1 MKTWVRRTARVGILS
16 AGFLLLAGTAA
27 TAANAT
33 PAVHSASAE
42 ADGANSGQVSRGNQ
56 GLVNGTQVAIPIQ
69 VPVNV
74 CGNGIGIV
82 GVGVGVNGNCDDGAA
97 DVTGAS
103 SSTESAHVT
112 EDGANDGQVSSDN
125 QGILNGTQV
134 YAPIQV
140 PVNVCGNGIG
150 IVGVGIGVNGNC
162 DDGAANVSGAR
173 SSDNDH
179 HGDHHGDRRGH
190 RESAEAAHLTEE
202 GQTSDNNDGILNGTQ
217 AAIPIQVPV
226 NVCGNGIGIIGVG
239 IGVNGNCDNGALVA
253 SSSSS
258 SSGDSDDGDHHDG
271 DHHGHDGGDYR
282 DGGDHSN
289 AVKPA
294 KAAKKTTKEDF
305 RTEAAESGMFGG
317 NDDTNAADDGDG
329 ANSGQ
334 ISDDNQGI
342 LNGTQLAIPIQVPVN
357 VCGNG
362 IGIVGVGVGV
372 NGNCSNGA
380 LVGNGSSSRDDD

>member
-42 ADGANSGQVSRGNQ
+42 ADSANSGQISDDNQ
-56 GLVNGTQVAIPIQ
+56 GLVTGTQVAIPIQ
-69 VPVNV
+69 VPLNV
-74 CGNGIGIV
+74 CGNGIGII
-82 GVGVGVNGNCDDGAA
+82 GVGVGVSGNCDNGAA
-97 DVTGAS
+97 DVSGAS
-103 SSTESAHVT
+103 AESAHVT
-112 EDGANDGQVSSDN
+112 EYGANDGQISDGN

-150 IVGVGIGVNGNC
+150 IIGVGIGVSGNC
-162 DDGAANVSGAR
+162 DDGAANVSGAQ
-173 SSDNDH
+173 SSDDN
-179 HGDHHGDRRGH
+179 DHHGDRRGH

-217 AAIPIQVPV
+217 VAIPIQVPV

-239 IGVNGNCDNGALVA
+239 LGVSGNCDDGALIA
-253 SSSSS
+253 DSSSSR
-258 SSGDSDDGDHHDG
+258 DDHDG
-271 DHHGHDGGDYR
+271 DHHGRHDGGDYR
-282 DGGDHSN
+282 DGGDHAN

-294 KAAKKTTKEDF
+294 AAAKPAKKTAKEDF
-305 RTEAAESGMFGG
+305 RTEAAEAGMFQHDD
-317 NDDTNAADDGDG
+317 NDATDDGDG

-334 ISDDNQGI
+334 ISQGNQGI
-342 LNGTQLAIPIQVPVN
+342 LNGTQVAIPIQIPVN

-362 IGIVGVGVGV
+362 IGIIGVGVGV
-372 NGNCSNGA
+372 SGNCDDGA
-380 LVGNGSSSRDDD
+380 AVVNSSRSSDDD